1 MPAGM
6 KPLEKFLKKQTSAL
20 SRAGGGGPG
29 GPGGGPGAA
38 DKAGGGSAA
47 ASRRRASLSRV
58 VPFFREPS
66 PEGGQARDVFSPDS
80 EDAPPWPPAAASL
93 NGSACGEAR
102 SPSLSSDEQSSD
114 ASSAAESAGV
124 HADTP
129 ENLMLAV
136 LDSVAGKRYVNCAE
150 TLLDDFMLTHPI
162 FLTADTFQRVLLQR
176 FRLLAG
182 DGPGEAEEGPG
193 GEGEEP
199 GEGRRGRP
207 HAELVRDGVRGK
219 RAVLSVAFR
228 YLETYR
234 ELLQEE
240 GDKFPKELYVC
251 ALRELSRHPGL
262 VDDVVK
268 LERWTQML
276 HCPVDEEKESR
287 RKQVRPLFRH
297 FRRIDACL
305 QPREAFRGSD
315 EIFCRV
321 YTPDHSYVTIRSR
334 LSCRVGDI
342 LALVREKLQYSDERP
357 LAPGKLLLVAVTS
370 AGEKAAFRPSDEA
383 VFTTLGVNTHLF
395 TCQPDELDSLL
406 PLPEEI
412 HWTPGDSKLHDM
424 SAEEVANQLVAFDW
438 ELFGCVHEVEFVCY
452 VFHGERSRWRPLNLE
467 LVLQRCS
474 EVQHW
479 VATET
484 LQCHS
489 LPKRVQLLRKFIKI
503 AALCKRQQD
512 LLSFLAVLLGLDNP
526 ALGRLRLTWEGLPGK
541 FRKQFQQFESIAD
554 PSRNH
559 KSYRDLITG
568 LTPPLIPFTPLLL
581 KDLTFLHE
589 SCKTFH
595 GQLVNFD
602 KMHKVADMVRSIRR
616 YRSGQLV
623 VDTETSPSHLQT
635 KAYVRQ
641 LHVIDNQNLLFDLS
655 CKLEPR
661 DGRHG
666 ANVYR
671 SEAGR
676 RPARFVRRHHQALR
690 AERLQAGG
698 RQVDAGT

>member
-1 MPAGM
+1 MILSV
-6 KPLEKFLKKQTSAL
+6 PL
-20 SRAGGGGPG
+20 
-29 GPGGGPGAA
+29 
-38 DKAGGGSAA
+38 
-47 ASRRRASLSRV
+47 
-58 VPFFREPS
+58 
-66 PEGGQARDVFSPDS
+66 
-80 EDAPPWPPAAASL
+80 
-93 NGSACGEAR
+93 
-102 SPSLSSDEQSSD
+102 
-114 ASSAAESAGV
+114 
-124 HADTP
+124 
-129 ENLMLAV
+129 
-136 LDSVAGKRYVNCAE
+136 E

-162 FLTADTFQRVLLQR
+162 FLTADAFQQVLLQQYPPPY
-176 FRLLAG
+176 G
-182 DGPGEAEEGPG
+182 V
-193 GEGEEP
+193 
-199 GEGRRGRP
+199 
-207 HAELVRDGVRGK
+207 AELAPDGVSRK

-228 YLETYR
+228 YLDTYR

-240 GDKFPKELYVC
+240 GDKFPKVT
-251 ALRELSRHPGL
+251 S
-262 VDDVVK
+262 
-268 LERWTQML
+268 QL
-276 HCPVDEEKESR
+276 HDNYTEEKESR

-334 LSCRVGDI
+334 LSCRVDDI

-357 LAPGKLLLVAVTS
+357 LLPSKLILVAVTS
-370 AGEKAAFRPSDEA
+370 AGEKAVFRPSDEA

-395 TCQPDELDSLL
+395 TCQPSELDSLL

-438 ELFGCVHEVEFVCY
+438 ELFSCVHEVEFVCY
-452 VFHGERSRWRPLNLE
+452 VFHGEQSRWRPLNLE

-503 AALCKRQQD
+503 AALCKQQQD

-526 ALGRLRLTWEGLPGK
+526 ALSRLRLTWEGLPGK
-541 FRKQFQQFESIAD
+541 FRKQFQQFESITD

-559 KSYRDLITG
+559 KSYRDLITS
-568 LTPPLIPFTPLLL
+568 LMPPLIPFTPLLL
-581 KDLTFLHE
+581 KGTLH
-589 SCKTFH
+589 TRT
-595 GQLVNFD
+595 
-602 KMHKVADMVRSIRR
+602 VADMVRSIRR

-623 VDTETSPSHLQT
+623 MDTETSPSHLQT

-655 CKLEPR
+655 CKL
-661 DGRHG
+661 D
-666 ANVYR
+666 
-671 SEAGR
+671 S
-676 RPARFVRRHHQALR
+676 QS
-690 AERLQAGG
+690 
-698 RQVDAGT
+698 

>member
-20 SRAGGGGPG
+20 SRAGGGGG
-29 GPGGGPGAA
+29 GGGGPGAGPGGGGGGA
-38 DKAGGGSAA
+38 DKTGGGTA

-58 VPFFREPS
+58 VPFFRETS
-66 PEGGQARDVFSPDS
+66 PEGGQARELFSPDS
-80 EDAPPWPPAAASL
+80 EDAPPWPPAGSSL
-93 NGSACGEAR
+93 NGSAGGDAR
-102 SPSLSSDEQSSD
+102 SPSLSGDEQSSE
-114 ASSAAESAGV
+114 ASPAAESGGGGAAV

-129 ENLMLAV
+129 QNLMFAV
-136 LDSVAGKRYVNCAE
+136 LDSVAGKRLVNCAE

-162 FLTADTFQRVLLQR
+162 FLTADAFQQVLLQQ
-176 FRLLAG
+176 FCLHVG
-182 DGPGEAEEGPG
+182 EGPGEAGERPG
-193 GEGEEP
+193 AEGEQQGESGQSGPYGEAEP
-199 GEGRRGRP
+199 DDLRR
-207 HAELVRDGVRGK
+207 K

-228 YLETYR
+228 YLDTYR

-240 GDKFPKELYVC
+240 GDKFPKELYLC
-251 ALRELSRHPGL
+251 ALQELSRHPDL

-268 LERWTQML
+268 LERWTQIL
-276 HCPVDEEKESR
+276 HCSCSEEKESR

-357 LAPGKLLLVAVTS
+357 LLPGKLILVAVTS
-370 AGEKAAFRPSDEA
+370 AGEKAVFRPSDEA

-395 TCQPDELDSLL
+395 TCQPSELDSLL

-438 ELFGCVHEVEFVCY
+438 ELFSCVHEVEFVCY
-452 VFHGERSRWRPLNLE
+452 VFHGEQSRWRPLNLE

-479 VATET
+479 VATEM

-489 LPKRVQLLRKFIKI
+489 LPKRIQLLRKFIKI
-503 AALCKRQQD
+503 AALCKQQQD

-526 ALGRLRLTWEGLPGK
+526 ALSRLRLTWEGLPGK
-541 FRKQFQQFESIAD
+541 FRKQFQQFESITD

-559 KSYRDLITG
+559 KSYRDLITS

-595 GQLVNFD
+595 GQHVNFD
-602 KMHKVADMVRSIRR
+602 KMHKVAEMVRGIRR

-623 VDTETSPSHLQT
+623 MDTETSPSHLQT

-661 DGRHG
+661 DG
-666 ANVYR
+666 
-671 SEAGR
+671 
-676 RPARFVRRHHQALR
+676 
-690 AERLQAGG
+690 
-698 RQVDAGT
+698 